1 MNLFLATLTLS
12 TGIDVYLVSKLLGH
26 QSVKQTEV
34 YLKIV
39 NQQLDAP
46 ETTDLYASR
55 PSSRPI

>member
-1 MNLFLATLTLS
+1 MNLFLATLALSTLALS

-39 NQQLDAP
+39 NQQLDGAM
-46 ETTDLYASR
+46 DKLN
-55 PSSRPI
+55 IV